1 MSKTTGSRRL
11 VDRLATELML
21 LRAAWIIAG
30 DDDRRHK
37 LLSIGP
43 ADVRRWSRLIRQA
56 GQTPRG
62 KK

>member
-1 MSKTTGSRRL
+1 MSKLKAPRQL
-11 VDRLATELML
+11 IDRLATELML

-56 GQTPRG
+56 GQPARE